1 MDILLRLGLLI
12 ENLLL
17 AEMALLNVIGL
28 FLTFWISL
36 ISSVTVFI
44 ILLF

>member
-17 AEMALLNVIGL
+17 AETALLKVIGL
-28 FLTFWISL
+28 FLTIWISL
-36 ISSVTVFI
+36 IS
-44 ILLF
+44 